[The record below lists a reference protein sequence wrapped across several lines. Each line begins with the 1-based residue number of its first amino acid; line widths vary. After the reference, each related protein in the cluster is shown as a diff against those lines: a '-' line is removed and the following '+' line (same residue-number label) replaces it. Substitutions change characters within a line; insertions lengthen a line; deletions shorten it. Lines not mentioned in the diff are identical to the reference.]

1 MAGIW
6 VRAGTV
12 TLTNGSKKVT
22 GSGTAWNT
30 GTNKV
35 TKGCAFIYN
44 NIAYEVDYINS
55 DTELYLVDT
64 YGGTTTS
71 GASYRIQI
79 AVTDTIPNWRL
90 VLQPRWRIGMVKQLI
105 YRR

>member
-55 DTELYLVDT
+55 DTELYWYTFSPLKVMVISRVSSSI
-64 YGGTTTS
+64 TTFIILDDPVISNVFFIIT
-71 GASYRIQI
+71 
-79 AVTDTIPNWRL
+79 VF
-90 VLQPRWRIGMVKQLI
+90 
-105 YRR
+105 